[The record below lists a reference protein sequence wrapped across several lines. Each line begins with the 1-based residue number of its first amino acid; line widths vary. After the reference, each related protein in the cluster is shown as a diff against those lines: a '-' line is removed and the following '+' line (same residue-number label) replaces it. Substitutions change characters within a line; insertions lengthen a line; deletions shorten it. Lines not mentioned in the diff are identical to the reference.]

1 MLVEGPLAQRTITMA
16 SNQISHDEY
25 DDDSQMPVTTRW
37 TSRLELGPYERI
49 IPDSEELQHRIL
61 KLADYEGNY
70 ELWQHP
76 IPKDASVETLL
87 EQHRILH
94 EYWRLSPES
103 HSFKELFVNVI
114 LKQEKLKVSSGMCLG
129 LGSLTADWEGKSHG
143 KGMENRSLCQLVAFE
158 ACIELL
164 REYLTVESSK
174 RTLIIAETK
183 HAISDIYFQDPAF
196 NALDRAFLLS
206 RGYMILHTPESET
219 HVTESTFVFTPGT
232 EWDVCLSPINTPSP
246 PVLYITR
253 DMTRQT
259 SFECQSKK
267 PNGDM

>member
-1 MLVEGPLAQRTITMA
+1 MA
-16 SNQISHDEY
+16 PSDRSHD
-25 DDDSQMPVTTRW
+25 DDGKGPRTPDIIHKTT
-37 TSRLELGPYERI
+37 LEELGPYGRI
-49 IPDSEELQHRIL
+49 IPDREELQHRVL
-61 KLADYEGNY
+61 KLADYEGNF

-76 IPKDASVETLL
+76 IPRDASMETLS
-87 EQHRILH
+87 EQHRILQ
-94 EYWRLSPES
+94 EYWRGSPES
-103 HSFKELFVNVI
+103 HSFTELIIKVI

-129 LGSLTADWEGKSHG
+129 LGSLTADREGKPHG
-143 KGMENRSLCQLVAFE
+143 KGMENCSLCQLVAFE

-164 REYLTVESSK
+164 REYFTARSSK
-174 RTLIIAETK
+174 RTLMLAGTK
-183 HAISDIYFQDPAF
+183 HAIGDIYFQDPAF

-219 HVTESTFVFTPGT
+219 HVAESTFVFAPGT
-232 EWDVCLSPINTPSP
+232 EWDVCLSPINTPSS

-259 SFECQSKK
+259 SFECQPKK